1 MSRLAVANPLSWEQL
16 SEVIETAGEILNTF
30 LDDLVGE
37 VVALNSSNY
46 DDIDNIFKILSTYL
60 NN

>member
-1 MSRLAVANPLSWEQL
+1 MPFHFSAVNSNQL

-30 LDDLVGE
+30 LGDLVGE

-46 DDIDNIFKILSTYL
+46 DDIDNIFKVLSTYL